1 MRYFENLIF
10 FHRAAVPVKMHPIF
24 LKNEFI
30 DDLQTK
36 TRPVAV
42 SFSNV
47 VYFERMDNGNIT
59 RYPITG
65 LPPPSYSSAF
75 FEFLKNKKIFI

>member
-1 MRYFENLIF
+1 MELGRGLLFSRIADNSADMII
-10 FHRAAVPVKMHPIF
+10 V
-24 LKNEFI
+24 KNEFI

-47 VYFERMDNGNIT
+47 VYFERMDNGNIHQ
-59 RYPITG
+59 
-65 LPPPSYSSAF
+65 
-75 FEFLKNKKIFI
+75 KI